1 MKEEE
6 EQNNNRNS
14 IFYNEDVVSAKLSG
28 MLLIVAGI
36 FMLVIA
42 GIDVNL
48 SLIFPGLLLL
58 SFGICLVNT
67 ERQILI
73 SFPEQAVSVSIFFWQ
88 IRFEP
93 LCRTIHFNNVSSLE
107 AAYFGK
113 KQRGVVIT
121 IRSDSLQVSLYGY
134 NHETGKAEFE
144 KILRNSVIR
153 AGHNPWG
160 IRSDDNITEGV
171 GRKILLAPP
180 PVDSATI
187 EKLVKLESDD
197 KLVAVPATRHDE
209 ITTFCFAD
217 KTLKPW
223 KNNRVF
229 TLTDIIGISLI
240 FYLLWPQKPLV
251 ILLAVVY
258 AFMIP
263 HIIYTRLIQSR
274 WVDMVRISPV
284 TISFR
289 LGPDWNS
296 PWKDYPLLSL
306 RHIMVTEKPPTPF
319 VLPIED
325 RHCLEFHFRERSGEE
340 TFVYAGWGWSP
351 EALEACAR
359 VINAHTPR

>member
-1 MKEEE
+1 
-6 EQNNNRNS
+6 
-14 IFYNEDVVSAKLSG
+14 VVLAKLAG
-28 MLLIVAGI
+28 MLLIVAGVFI
-36 FMLVIA
+36 LVIA
-42 GIDVNL
+42 GIDIKL
-48 SLIFPGLLLL
+48 ALIFPGLMVI
-58 SFGICLVNT
+58 SSGACLVNT

-73 SFPEQAVSVSIFFWQ
+73 SFPEQTVSVSIIFWQ
-88 IRFEP
+88 IKFDN
-93 LCRTIHFNNVSSLE
+93 LYGKIHFNHISSLE
-107 AAYFGK
+107 AAFFGK

-121 IRSDSLQVSLYGY
+121 IRSDSLPVSLYGY

-187 EKLVKLESDD
+187 EKLVKIESGN
-197 KLVAVPATRHDE
+197 KLVAVPVTRQDE

-223 KNNRVF
+223 KKNRVF
-229 TLTDIIGISLI
+229 TLTDIAGISLI
-240 FYLLWPQKPLV
+240 AGLLWPQKPLI
-251 ILLAVVY
+251 ILLAVIY
-258 AFMIP
+258 AIMIP
-263 HIIYTRLIQSR
+263 HIIYTRLIQSK

-306 RHIMVTEKPPTPF
+306 RHVMVTEKPPTPF

-325 RHCLEFHFRERSGEE
+325 RHCLEFQFRESSGRQ

-359 VINAHTPR
+359 VINAHTTR